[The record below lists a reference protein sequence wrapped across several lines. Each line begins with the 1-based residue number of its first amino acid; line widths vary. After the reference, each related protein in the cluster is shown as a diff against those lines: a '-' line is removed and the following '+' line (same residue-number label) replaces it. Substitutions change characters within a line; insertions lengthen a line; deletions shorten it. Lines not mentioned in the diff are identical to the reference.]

1 MNHAR
6 HTFYI
11 SSIYKVNSLA
21 YSTACS
27 PPHWLAGALALP
39 YRNKA
44 EKYEPSIRTPPISWH
59 EERGISFYP
68 YNF

>member
-1 MNHAR
+1 MNRAR

-11 SSIYKVNSLA
+11 SSVYKVNSLA

-39 YRNKA
+39 
-44 EKYEPSIRTPPISWH
+44 
-59 EERGISFYP
+59 
-68 YNF
+68 